1 MPKSHE
7 DLGKDSVLVKGKCP
21 KNVMMCIYKFFHYF
35 INFTLCCF
43 KKDICWNLKV

>member
-35 INFTLCCF
+35 INFMAAGLHSLLF
-43 KKDICWNLKV
+43 